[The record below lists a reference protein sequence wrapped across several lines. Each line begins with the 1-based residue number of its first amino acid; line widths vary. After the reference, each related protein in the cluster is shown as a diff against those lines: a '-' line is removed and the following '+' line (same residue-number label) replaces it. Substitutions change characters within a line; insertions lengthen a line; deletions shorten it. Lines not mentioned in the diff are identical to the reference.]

1 MTSSTASSRRSRPF
15 ARSALDRMLIKA
27 IRLRLVIAPAIAT
40 LALTFGFLEPT
51 RWRKHTLVGVVAL
64 MMGLSVVEWLRY
76 LRFGL
81 SGFLV
86 PLNVLLTVAAQL
98 AFLTATGGLFSPVF
112 PIVLMMVVITGLLA
126 ELSTLL
132 ALLAIAVPYLWLLA
146 FVHTGIVPF
155 GSLVPELFGGAQP
168 LEQGA
173 APFFAAALYTL
184 MLSAV
189 ARVARGL
196 QQLFEELFN
205 EAVEERDRSLA
216 LHAEQNRTL
225 TLLTSEIAHELKNPL
240 ASIKGLSALVAKD
253 VQGRAAERTQVLRG
267 EVDRMQTILDEFL
280 NFSRPLVPLSLAS
293 TDLGVLVRDVA
304 RLHEGSAAER
314 GVRIELAVD
323 ADVKLAC
330 DPRKVRQVLINLVQN
345 ALEASPAHELI
356 DLRVE
361 SRPNSV
367 RVVVRDRGPGL
378 SPQLGERV
386 FEAGVTSKEHGSG
399 IGLVVARS
407 LARQHGGEVELSQ
420 AEGGGLVAA
429 LELPRAVPATNAAEA
444 PVEAAPTAHP
454 HAEASR

>member
-1 MTSSTASSRRSRPF
+1 MSSSTPRSRPF

-27 IRLRLVIAPAIAT
+27 IRLRLVIAPVIAS
-40 LALTFGFLEPT
+40 LALTFAFLEPT
-51 RWRKHTLVGVVAL
+51 PWRKRVLVGVVAG
-64 MMGLSVVEWLRY
+64 MISLSVVEWLRY
-76 LRFGL
+76 LKFGL
-81 SGFLV
+81 SAFLV
-86 PLNVLLTVAAQL
+86 PLNVLLTVVAQL
-98 AFLTATGGLFSPVF
+98 ALLSASGGLFSPVF

-126 ELSTLL
+126 ELGTLL
-132 ALLAIAVPYLWLLA
+132 ALLAITIPFLWLLA
-146 FVHTGIVPF
+146 FVHAGLIPF

-168 LEQGA
+168 LERGY
-173 APFFAAALYTL
+173 APFVAAALYTL
-184 MLSAV
+184 MLCAV

-216 LHAEQNRTL
+216 LHAEQSRTL

-293 TDLGVLVRDVA
+293 TDLGALVRDVA

-314 GVRIELAVD
+314 GVRLELAIDGGVT
-323 ADVKLAC
+323 LAC

-345 ALEASPAHELI
+345 ALEASPAQETI

-367 RVVVRDRGPGL
+367 RVVVCDRGPGL

-407 LARQHGGEVELSQ
+407 LARQHGGEVALTQGES
-420 AEGGGLVAA
+420 GGLVAT
-429 LELPRAVPATNAAEA
+429 LELPRAVPATETA
-444 PVEAAPTAHP
+444 AAPESAHAAQP
-454 HAEASR
+454 QTGLSR